1 MNIEILT
8 QPILSNGTPFILGEE
23 IIKLLSKKKPKTK
36 EISFMFSLVKSNAID
51 MLKPA
56 LTEFIENG
64 GVVNFYVDSDKRF
77 LTNPLIPE
85 LLDLGCNLYTYIN
98 PEGNAEFQY
107 RGIIVESAKSSDVY
121 LTSGN
126 LSLTGLYNSHNI
138 ITHISYDISKDKEE
152 YKNFKNSI
160 LSEDLTNKFIKI
172 STETLPKIIDDI
184 KKSTSIPSISDFT
197 KNDFS
202 KVDTNSTKKI
212 DLSEPNISIE
222 IDDNVDFLIPQ
233 ESPVKPKNEKKQT
246 LAVPSQSE
254 STISIDTSAPIV
266 EYTSEPI
273 YYGADEAID
282 VENLLFESK
291 MKSVINSTAKPIKTN
306 AFSSDNLVIDDEIQ
320 LKEQADES
328 NIVTKKIASVSKTS
342 IFMFESPKITH
353 KGACAEEIKIPIYIR
368 DLLPEFWEWPESY
381 EVTGNQAKIKSR
393 ICTFE
398 IIDTMEPEN
407 IIEDKAAKLFQRVDE
422 SSFSIYSSELKKLDI
437 EENDII
443 RLIKVSSEN
452 DSYYTCEIIRKTAK
466 EYQIWEQFCTQN
478 FKNSSRKYGIM

>member
-8 QPILSNGTPFILGEE
+8 QPILSNGSPFILGEE
-23 IIKLLSKKKPKTK
+23 IVKLLSKKKPKTK
-36 EISFMFSLVKSNAID
+36 EISFMFSLAKSNAID

-56 LTEFIENG
+56 LTEFIGNG

-77 LTNPLIPE
+77 LTNPLIQE
-85 LLDLGCNLYTYIN
+85 LIDLGCNIYTYMN
-98 PEGNAEFQY
+98 PEGTTEFQY
-107 RGIIVESAKSSDVY
+107 RGIIVESTKSSDVY

-126 LSLTGLYNSHNI
+126 LSLTGLYNSYNI
-138 ITHISYDISKDKEE
+138 ITHISYDISKDKEKYNE
-152 YKNFKNSI
+152 FKNNI
-160 LSEDLTNKFIKI
+160 LCEALVNNFVKL
-172 STETLPKIIDDI
+172 STETLPKIIDTI
-184 KKSTSIPSISDFT
+184 KKSTSIPSISDFA

-202 KVDTNSTKKI
+202 KADTNFTSKI
-212 DLSEPNISIE
+212 DLSEPNIAIE
-222 IDDNVDFLIPQ
+222 IDDDVDFLIPQ
-233 ESPVKPKNEKKQT
+233 ESPVKPKSEKKIDS
-246 LAVPSQSE
+246 AVTQKSE
-254 STISIDTSAPIV
+254 STISIDASAPIV

-291 MKSVINSTAKPIKTN
+291 MKSVISSTAKPIKTN
-306 AFSSDNLVIDDEIQ
+306 AFSSDNLIVEENKNQ
-320 LKEQADES
+320 SEELTNES
-328 NIVTKKIASVSKTS
+328 NVVTKKITSVSKTS

-368 DLLPEFWEWPESY
+368 DLLPEFWGWPESY

-393 ICTFE
+393 ICTFK
-398 IIDTMEPEN
+398 IIDTMDPEN
-407 IIEDKAAKLFQRVDE
+407 IVEDKAAKLFQRVDE
-422 SSFSIYSSELKKLDI
+422 SSFSIYSYELKKLDI

-443 RLIKVSSEN
+443 RLIKEN
-452 DSYYTCEIIRKTAK
+452 DSCYTCEIIRKNAK